1 MKLKKLVFTLLTLSL
16 AVFANQNQT
25 LGGMANTLR
34 GNFSQIASLMISV
47 AYVAGIG
54 FGITSIFKFKQH
66 KDNPQQVP
74 IGTPFAMMA
83 ISVLLIFLPAIYVPA
98 GASIFGANATSGST
112 TGDLG
117 ALPGDD
123 ETPAALGN

>member
-1 MKLKKLVFTLLTLSL
+1 MKIYKLLFAFFVTS
-16 AVFANQNQT
+16 VFAADVT
-25 LGGMANTLR
+25 DLGGMADALTQQ
-34 GNFSQIASLMISV
+34 FADIASLMIAVS
-47 AYVAGIG
+47 YVAGIG

-98 GASIFGANATSGST
+98 GASIFGAGARSGST
-112 TGDLG
+112 TGDLQ
-117 ALPGDD
+117 ALPG
-123 ETPAALGN
+123 EGGGS